1 MFVELKNILTL
12 LGLLLLPPS
21 VLLILQLLL
30 SFLLHPPSQAAEFIQ
45 TVSLQLPPSAKIQVK
60 RRRARRRMRRKRK
73 RLEMMMMMMMMIVE
87 RAIRMQA
94 NWNRKVMRRE
104 KPLLC
109 GLAHQNAILIQ
120 AISSLLLTRVA
131 WLKVFY
137 FYFAIFIYLMSYLFF

>member
-21 VLLILQLLL
+21 VLLILQLLP
-30 SFLLHPPSQAAEFIQ
+30 SFLLHPPSQAAELVQ
-45 TVSLQLPPSAKIQVK
+45 TVSLQLPPPAKIQVK
-60 RRRARRRMRRKRK
+60 RRRMRRKRK
-73 RLEMMMMMMMMIVE
+73 RLEMIMMMMMVE
-87 RAIRMQA
+87 RVIRTQV
-94 NWNRKVMRRE
+94 NWNRKVMGRE

-109 GLAHQNAILIQ
+109 DLAHQSAVLVQ
-120 AISSLLLTRVA
+120 AISSLSLTRVA

>member
-21 VLLILQLLL
+21 ILLIPL
-30 SFLLHPPSQAAEFIQ
+30 SFLLHPPSQAAELVQ
-45 TVSLQLPPSAKIQVK
+45 TVSLQLPPPAKIQVK
-60 RRRARRRMRRKRK
+60 RRRVRRRMKRKRK
-73 RLEMMMMMMMMIVE
+73 RLEMTMMMMVE
-87 RAIRMQA
+87 REIRMQA
-94 NWNRKVMRRE
+94 NWNRKVMGRE

-109 GLAHQNAILIQ
+109 SLAHQSAILVQ
-120 AISSLLLTRVA
+120 AISSLSLTRVA

>member
-21 VLLILQLLL
+21 VLLIPQLLL
-30 SFLLHPPSQAAEFIQ
+30 FFLLHPPSQAAEFVQ

-73 RLEMMMMMMMMIVE
+73 RKRLEMMMMMIVE
-87 RAIRMQA
+87 RAIRTQA
-94 NWNRKVMRRE
+94 NWTRKVMRRK

-109 GLAHQNAILIQ
+109 GLAHQNAILVQ